1 MFNLMSIVPGAW
13 VKSSSNMNLKSY
25 NTIKKKIED
34 QLADLTSQQDK
45 VTHTGSLLSASSQV
59 SADELINAHLRPVI
73 IRKLEGLKDQ
83 LEQERIQL
91 TSKDAP
97 PNEAQ
102 IAAAEELARTRVCIC
117 NCVYYLSLLIWM
129 SIA

>member
-1 MFNLMSIVPGAW
+1 MFNLMAIVPGAW
-13 VKSSSNMNLKSY
+13 VKSSSNINLKSY

-34 QLADLTSQQDK
+34 QLADLTSKQDN

-117 NCVYYLSLLIWM
+117 SCVYYISLLIWM
-129 SIA
+129 SIT

>member
-13 VKSSSNMNLKSY
+13 VKSSNINLKSY
-25 NTIKKKIED
+25 NTIKKKIEG